1 MVKSSIL
8 PAGCRVLLNPVSPSR
23 KQREAIILD
32 SSRDVLRSVK
42 ILAMNGYDEDEYDI
56 YVNEICRAKL
66 NRYSNFVEVTVSDNH
81 KLRLSRLGVTMK

>member
-8 PAGCRVLLNPVSPSR
+8 PAGCRGLLNPISPSR

-42 ILAMNGYDEDEYDI
+42 ILAMNGYYEDEYDI
-56 YVNEICRAKL
+56 YVYEICKAKL
-66 NRYSNFVEVTVSDNH
+66 NRFDNFVEVTVSDNH
-81 KLRLSRLGVTMK
+81 KLRLSRLGVSMK